1 MSEEKPFEASAARV
15 ARAKREG
22 DLPRSHDVNAAA
34 SLACASLAL
43 LIALPVLAAAARR
56 AVLDAA
62 ASSGR
67 PMPYVTIAA
76 CALGTIAS
84 ALGGALLGTYVQTRT
99 VTLKFPTAKFE
110 KLDLVRGLKRM
121 LSRDSVIGGVK
132 AVAVSSAVAAALGPA
147 LRDSFVAGGEATTAA
162 NVAILVQRSLETIVA
177 SALGVAALSAAL
189 DLSLER
195 GKWRARLRM
204 NFDELRRDQRQSEGD
219 PMLKGRRRHAHRS
232 LVRGSIGRVA
242 DAAFVVANP
251 THVAIALEYR
261 PPEVAVPRVI
271 VRAVDAGALAVK
283 GRARALRVPI
293 VENVTLARALLA
305 TTGVGEFIAP
315 DLYGAVASI
324 VAALVRT
331 RALP

>member
-1 MSEEKPFEASAARV
+1 MADEKPFEASAARV
-15 ARAKREG
+15 ARAKRDG
-22 DLPRSHDVNAAA
+22 DLPRSQEVNAAA

-43 LIALPVLAAAARR
+43 LGAWPVLAAAARR
-56 AVLDAA
+56 AVLDAFA
-62 ASSGR
+62 ASSR
-67 PMPYVTIAA
+67 PVPYVALAA
-76 CALGTIAS
+76 CVMATIGC
-84 ALGGALLGTYVQTRT
+84 ALGGALLATYLQTRT
-99 VTLKFPTAKFE
+99 FTLKFPTPKFE
-110 KLDLVRGLKRM
+110 KLDLVRGFKRM
-121 LSRDSVIGGVK
+121 LSRESLIGGAK
-132 AVAVSSAVAAALGPA
+132 ALAVSSVVVAALGPV
-147 LRDSFVAGGEATTAA
+147 LRDSFVAGGGATTAA
-162 NVAILVQRSLETIVA
+162 NFAALVRRSLETIVA
-177 SALGVAALSAAL
+177 SALGVAALAAAL
-189 DLSLER
+189 DLLLER

-204 NFDELRRDQRQSEGD
+204 NFDELKRDQRQSEGD
-219 PMLKGRRRHAHRS
+219 PMLKGRRRQAHRS

-283 GRARALRVPI
+283 GKARALRVPI
-293 VENVTLARALLA
+293 VENVSLARALLA

-324 VAALVRT
+324 VAALAGA